1 MSTTPKARPGDY
13 VAHRN
18 GDILRLRER
27 KADGT
32 GWWLN
37 DSAGGF
43 AGGLADGVLNGPD
56 WVLLD
61 KQTIAQ
67 LFEASDT

>member
-1 MSTTPKARPGDY
+1 MSTKPTAWPGDY

-32 GWWLN
+32 GWWI
-37 DSAGGF
+37 DSG
-43 AGGLADGVLNGPD
+43 GGLGDSVLNGPD

-61 KQTIAQ
+61 KQTIAR
-67 LFEASDT
+67 LFEERSA

>member
-1 MSTTPKARPGDY
+1 MTAWPGDY

-32 GWWLN
+32 GWLLE
-37 DSAGGF
+37 GG
-43 AGGLADGVLNGPD
+43 AGGLADSVLNGPD
-56 WVLLD
+56 WLLLD
-61 KQTIAQ
+61 KPTIAQ
-67 LFEASDT
+67 LFEGRAS

>member
-1 MSTTPKARPGDY
+1 MSTGPKAQPGDY

-18 GDILRLRER
+18 GDIVRLRER

-32 GWWLN
+32 GWWLDGN
-37 DSAGGF
+37 
-43 AGGLADGVLNGPD
+43 AGGLGDGVLNGPD

-61 KQTIAQ
+61 KQTIAR
-67 LFEASDT
+67 LFEGREA

>member
-1 MSTTPKARPGDY
+1 MSTERKARPGDY

-27 KADGT
+27 KAGGT
-32 GWWLN
+32 GWWLDGN
-37 DSAGGF
+37 

-61 KQTIAQ
+61 KPTIAQ
-67 LFEASDT
+67 LFAGRES